1 MPKNVPAP
9 PVEPMLRGL
18 MQAVESP
25 SWNEA
30 LAKHVG
36 VLEKA
41 RESGEI
47 VCVATDPH
55 GDLRLAGWVLASGGK
70 VCYRFEDDRPAAET
84 PAFWQFAASNYVCVT
99 PPIELRKQLAI
110 ALLQADKP
118 LNGGS
123 LKLPSSQIAPE
134 DFIEKVTGIDPRKS
148 SESTATPLTENLSL
162 F

>member
-1 MPKNVPAP
+1 MSKKVPAP

-25 SWNEA
+25 SWVEA

-55 GDLRLAGWVLASGGK
+55 GDLRLAGWILASGGK
-70 VCYRFEDDRPAAET
+70 ICYRFEDDRPAAET
-84 PAFWQFAASNYVCVT
+84 PAFWQFAANNYVWVT
-99 PPIELRKQLAI
+99 PTIELRKQMATAMQTDKALA
-110 ALLQADKP
+110 
-118 LNGGS
+118 GGS

-134 DFIEKVTGIDPRKS
+134 DFIEKVTGIDPRQT
-148 SESTATPLTENLSL
+148 SESGATPLTENLSL

>member
-1 MPKNVPAP
+1 MSKKPPAP

-18 MQAVESP
+18 MQAIETP
-25 SWNEA
+25 SWVEA
-30 LAKHVG
+30 LAQRVG

-70 VCYRFEDDRPAAET
+70 ICYRFEDDRPVAET
-84 PAFWQFAASNYVCVT
+84 PAFWLFAANNYVWVT
-99 PPIELRKQLAI
+99 PTIELRKQLAG
-110 ALLQADKP
+110 AVLQEDKA

-134 DFIEKVTGIDPRKS
+134 DFIEKVTGIDPRKPI
-148 SESTATPLTENLSL
+148 ESAATSLTENLSL